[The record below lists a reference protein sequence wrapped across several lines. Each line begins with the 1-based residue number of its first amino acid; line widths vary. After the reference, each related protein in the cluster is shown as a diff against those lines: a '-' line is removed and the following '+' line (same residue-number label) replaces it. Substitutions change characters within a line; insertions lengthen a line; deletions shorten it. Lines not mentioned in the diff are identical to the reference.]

1 MLASVTESSYDHLYN
16 SQNIVVNITA
26 FRPFFKMEKSGNI
39 VSKPCI
45 LKVGK
50 PENMVSKLCFLKV
63 ARLA

>member
-26 FRPFFKMEKSGNI
+26 FRPFFKMEKSGNM
-39 VSKPCI
+39 VSKLCF

-50 PENMVSKLCFLKV
+50 SKNMVSKLCFLKV
-63 ARLA
+63 AKLA